1 MENNVNVKYNDA
13 LKVNGDL
20 YIIESSMLRKCC
32 RTISKSDINV
42 YETIS
47 FNYLSILMLSGE
59 AKFDNT
65 KIIALPCCGS
75 EVFIPDCNFANT
87 TVSPSVDGNKTIYDF
102 EFTEEFFK
110 SVKYRKYY
118 FDGFIVFYLYK
129 NELVPLLY
137 KKIDKEL
144 VFEGKSIHLIYEVT
158 NDIM

>member
-1 MENNVNVKYNDA
+1 MENNVNAKYKDA

-20 YIIESSMLRKCC
+20 YIIEDNILRKCS
-32 RTISKSDINV
+32 RTISKSDIDV

-59 AKFDNT
+59 GKFDNT
-65 KIIALPCCGS
+65 KIIALPCCDS
-75 EVFIPDCNFANT
+75 EVLIPDCDFANT
-87 TVSPSVDGNKTIYDF
+87 SVSPSVDNKTIYDF

-110 SVKYRKYY
+110 SVKHRKYY

-137 KKIDKEL
+137 KKIDEEL